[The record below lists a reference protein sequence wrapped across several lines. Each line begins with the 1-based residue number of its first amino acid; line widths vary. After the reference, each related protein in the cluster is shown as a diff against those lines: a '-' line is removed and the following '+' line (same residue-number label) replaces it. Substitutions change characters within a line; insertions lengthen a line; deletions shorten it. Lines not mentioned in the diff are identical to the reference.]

1 MKKAVSLLVVLIMLI
16 TFSGL
21 ASAQTELSLWYH
33 GAGNVTERAILIGII
48 DDFNASQSDYT
59 VALEEFPQGSY
70 NSSIVAAALA
80 GDLPDIIDVDGPV
93 MPGWAWAGWMSPLNL
108 SEGALDDF
116 LPGAIGEWNG
126 EVYSVGLWD
135 AAVAVYARR
144 SDLEANDIRIPT
156 LDDPWTG
163 DEFDGILET
172 LQATGEFEYAF
183 DPGMAWAGEWY
194 NYAFAPFLQSF
205 GGDLI
210 DRSTYLT
217 AEGVLNGDAGI
228 AFFEW
233 WQSLFARGLA
243 PGTSQDGAD
252 RETGFLDGRYA
263 LQWNGNWAAITALDA
278 LGDDVLFLPA
288 PDFGHGSTIGAASWQ
303 FGISSSSENKEGA
316 NAFLEFA
323 IQDEYLAAFSDG
335 IGLIPSTSGAAAISE
350 YYSEGGLLE
359 VFFELSNQQALVRP
373 VTPGYATMGLIV
385 EKVFADIANGADVQD
400 TLDAAVDE
408 IDADIEDNGGYGFGD
423 M

>member
-1 MKKAVSLLVVLIMLI
+1 MKKAVSLLIVVIMLV

-33 GAGNVTERAILIGII
+33 GAGNEIERSILIGII

-93 MPGWAWAGWMSPLNL
+93 MPGWAWAGYMAPLNL

-116 LPGAIGEWNG
+116 LPGAIGSWNG

-135 AAVAVYARR
+135 AAVAIYARR

-183 DPGMAWAGEWY
+183 DVGMAWAGEWY

-210 DRSTYLT
+210 DRSTYLS

-228 AFFEW
+228 AFGEW
-233 WQSLFARGLA
+233 WQSLFERGLA

-252 RETGFLDGRYA
+252 RETGFIDGRYA

-278 LGDDVLFLPA
+278 LGDDALFLPA
-288 PDFGHGSTIGAASWQ
+288 PDFGNGSTIGAASWQ
-303 FGISSSSENKEGA
+303 FGISSSSKNKEGA
-316 NAFLEFA
+316 NAFIEFA

-359 VFFELSNQQALVRP
+359 VFFELSNRQALVRP

-408 IDADIEDNGGYGFGD
+408 IEQDIEDNGGYGFE